1 MVRATG
7 LPCKSHAV
15 RSWHA
20 RPMARATIARVRRTA
35 DGAVVC
41 ERCEL
46 PESSFGRMRGLLG
59 RSGLEPGS
67 GMLIDSAPSVH
78 MFFMRF
84 PIDVVFIDRDWR
96 VLSVRHELRPWRV
109 AGKRGAVAALELP
122 AGAAAAAGIEEGDVL
137 ALEAHEG

>member
-1 MVRATG
+1 
-7 LPCKSHAV
+7 
-15 RSWHA
+15 
-20 RPMARATIARVRRTA
+20 MARASLARVRRTA

-41 ERCEL
+41 EHCEI
-46 PESSFGRMRGLLG
+46 PESTFGRMRGLLG
-59 RSGLEPGS
+59 RKGLEHGS

-84 PIDVVFIDRDWR
+84 PIDVVFLDRDWR

-109 AGKRGAVAALELP
+109 AGARRAVAALELP
-122 AGAAAAAGIEEGDVL
+122 AGAAAAAGIVEGDVL